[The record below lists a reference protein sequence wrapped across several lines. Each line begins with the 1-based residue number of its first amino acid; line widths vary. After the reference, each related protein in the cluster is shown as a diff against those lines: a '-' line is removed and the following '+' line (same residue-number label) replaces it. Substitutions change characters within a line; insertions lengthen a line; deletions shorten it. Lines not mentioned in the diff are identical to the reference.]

1 VNTDSRVVLSLCR
14 LSYCYPDGTAALKE
28 VSLVLRE
35 GERLALM
42 GPNGAGKS
50 TLLLHLNALLDGD
63 GKLEV
68 DGIALSKA
76 TVRTIRQKVGLVF
89 QNPDDQ
95 LFCPTVFEDV
105 AFGPRN
111 IGLPDIEVE
120 RRVRGSLQAVGLDG
134 FERRNPAHLSI
145 GEKKRA
151 AIATV
156 HAMRPLVFVL
166 DEPTGNLD
174 ARGRRGLLDLLLR
187 LEGAQI
193 IVTHD
198 LELVRAVCSRVL
210 VMGAGR
216 IVTEGAVPDILAD
229 PAKLEVWG
237 LA

>member
-1 VNTDSRVVLSLCR
+1 MTTDSRVMLSLSG
-14 LSYCYPDGTAALKE
+14 LSYRYPDGTAALKE
-28 VSLVLRE
+28 VSLVLKE

-63 GKLEV
+63 GNLEV

-95 LFCPTVFEDV
+95 LFCPSVFEDV
-105 AFGPRN
+105 AFGLRN
-111 IGLPDIEVE
+111 IGLPDSEVE
-120 RRVRGSLQAVGLDG
+120 RRVSVSLQAVGLDG

-166 DEPTGNLD
+166 DEPTSNLD
-174 ARGRRGLLDLLLR
+174 ARGRRGVLDLLLS
-187 LEGAQI
+187 LGSAQI

-210 VMGAGR
+210 IMGAGR
-216 IVTEGAVPDILAD
+216 IVTEGPVPDILAD

>member
-1 VNTDSRVVLSLCR
+1 MSTDSRVVLSLR
-14 LSYCYPDGTAALKE
+14 GLSYCYPDGTAALKE
-28 VSLVLRE
+28 VSLDLRE

-63 GKLEV
+63 GNLEV

-105 AFGPRN
+105 GFGPRN
-111 IGLPDIEVE
+111 MGLPDTEVE

-151 AIATV
+151 TIATV

-174 ARGRRGLLDLLLR
+174 ARGRRGVLDLLLS
-187 LEGAQI
+187 LGGAQI

-198 LELVRAVCSRVL
+198 LELVLAVCSRVL

-216 IVTEGAVPDILAD
+216 IVTEGPVPDILAD

>member
-1 VNTDSRVVLSLCR
+1 MSTDSRSVLSLR
-14 LSYCYPDGTAALKE
+14 GLSYRYPDGTAALE
-28 VSLVLRE
+28 DVSLDLRE

-63 GKLEV
+63 GNLEV
-68 DGIALSKA
+68 DGMALSKA

-111 IGLPDIEVE
+111 MGLSDTEVK
-120 RRVRGSLQAVGLDG
+120 RRVHGSLQAVGLDG

-174 ARGRRGLLDLLLR
+174 ARGRRGLLDLLLS

>member
-1 VNTDSRVVLSLCR
+1 MSTDSRVVLSLR
-14 LSYCYPDGTAALKE
+14 GLSYRYPDGTAALKE
-28 VSLVLRE
+28 VSLDLRE

-111 IGLPDIEVE
+111 MGLPDTEVE
-120 RRVRGSLQAVGLDG
+120 SRVRGSLQAVGLGG

-166 DEPTGNLD
+166 DEPAGSLD
-174 ARGRRGLLDLLLR
+174 ARGRRGVLELLHR

-216 IVTEGAVPDILAD
+216 IVTEGPVPDILAD

>member
-1 VNTDSRVVLSLCR
+1 MSTDSRSVLALR
-14 LSYCYPDGTAALKE
+14 GLSYRYPDGTAALE
-28 VSLVLRE
+28 DVSLDLRE

-63 GKLEV
+63 GNLEV
-68 DGIALSKA
+68 DGMALSKA

-111 IGLPDIEVE
+111 MGLPDTEVE
-120 RRVRGSLQAVGLDG
+120 RRVHGSLLAVGLDG

-174 ARGRRGLLDLLLR
+174 ARGRRGLLDLLLS

>member
-1 VNTDSRVVLSLCR
+1 VSTESRVVLSLR
-14 LSYCYPDGTAALKE
+14 GLSYRYPDGTEALKE
-28 VSLVLRE
+28 VSFDLRE
-35 GERLALM
+35 GQRLALM

-50 TLLLHLNALLDGD
+50 TLLLHLNALLDGE

-68 DGIALSKA
+68 DGVTLSKA
-76 TVRTIRQKVGLVF
+76 TVRIIRQKVGLVF
-89 QNPDDQ
+89 QNPEDQ

-111 IGLPDIEVE
+111 MGLPDIEVE
-120 RRVRGSLQAVGLDG
+120 RRVRGSLKAVGLEG

-156 HAMRPLVFVL
+156 HAMRPPVFVL
-166 DEPTGNLD
+166 DEPTSNLD
-174 ARGRRGLLDLLLR
+174 ARGRRGVLGLLLS
-187 LEGAQI
+187 LGGTQI

-198 LELVRAVCSRVL
+198 LDLARTVCSRVL
-210 VMGAGR
+210 IMGGGR
-216 IVTEGAVPDILAD
+216 IVAEGPVPETLAD

>member
-1 VNTDSRVVLSLCR
+1 MSADFRIVLSLR
-14 LSYCYPDGTAALKE
+14 GLSYCYPDGTEALKD
-28 VSLVLRE
+28 VSFDLRE
-35 GERLALM
+35 GERLAVM

-50 TLLLHLNALLDGD
+50 TLLLHLNALLDGE

-68 DGIALSKA
+68 DGISSSKA
-76 TVRTIRQKVGLVF
+76 TMRIIRQKVGLVF

-111 IGLPDIEVE
+111 MGLSDSEVQGC
-120 RRVRGSLQAVGLDG
+120 VSGSLKAVGLEG
-134 FERRNPAHLSI
+134 FEKRNPAHLSI

-156 HAMRPLVFVL
+156 HAMHPPLFVL
-166 DEPTGNLD
+166 DEPTSNLD
-174 ARGRRGLLDLLLR
+174 ARGRRGVLDLLISL
-187 LEGAQI
+187 GSTQI

-198 LELVRAVCSRVL
+198 LGLVRAVCSRVMI
-210 VMGAGR
+210 MGAGR
-216 IVTEGAVPDILAD
+216 IVTEGPVPQTLAD

>member
-1 VNTDSRVVLSLCR
+1 VSTDSRVVLSLR
-14 LSYCYPDGTAALKE
+14 GLSYRYPDGTAALKD
-28 VSLVLRE
+28 VSLDLRE

-50 TLLLHLNALLDGD
+50 TLLLHLNALLDGE

-68 DGIALSKA
+68 DGISLSKT
-76 TVRTIRQKVGLVF
+76 TVGAIRQKVGLVF

-105 AFGPRN
+105 GFGPRN
-111 IGLPDIEVE
+111 MGLSDTEVE
-120 RRVRGSLQAVGLDG
+120 HRVSGSLKAVGLDG
-134 FERRNPAHLSI
+134 FERRNPAHLSN

-156 HAMRPLVFVL
+156 HAMRPLVFAL

-174 ARGRRGLLDLLLR
+174 ARGRRGVLELLLG
-187 LEGAQI
+187 LGGAQI

-198 LELVRAVCSRVL
+198 LELVRALCSRVL
-210 VMGAGR
+210 VMEGGR
-216 IVTEGAVPDILAD
+216 FVAEGPVPDILAD
-229 PAKLEVWG
+229 PVKLKVWG